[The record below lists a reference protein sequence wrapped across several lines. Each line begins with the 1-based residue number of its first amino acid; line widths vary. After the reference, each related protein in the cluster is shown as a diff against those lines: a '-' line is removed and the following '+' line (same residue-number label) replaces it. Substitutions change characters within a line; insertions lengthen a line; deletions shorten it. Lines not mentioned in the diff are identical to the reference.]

1 MIRMSH
7 WKKDER
13 ADRNVT
19 VMSTI
24 PMTPAGHSHA
34 VDPDWRLPSRGRV
47 GMLSLI
53 LAESA
58 IFVIFVV
65 AYVYYIGK
73 STYGPQ
79 PRQVLELPILNT
91 IFLLSSSGT
100 IVMAE
105 RALVK
110 RAMAAFSAWW
120 GLTIAL
126 GAIFLLGTAQE
137 WHKLITKDG
146 LTISTNLF
154 GTTFYSLVGLHAS
167 HVIVGLIML
176 TAVLI
181 FALTGALK
189 PEHTGKVEVLALYWH
204 FVDAVWVV
212 VFTVVYVI
220 GL

>member
-1 MIRMSH
+1 MTH
-7 WKKDER
+7 TAHGHAGDPEWK
-13 ADRNVT
+13 
-19 VMSTI
+19 
-24 PMTPAGHSHA
+24 
-34 VDPDWRLPSRGRV
+34 LPSRGRV
-47 GMLSLI
+47 GMFSLI
-53 LAESA
+53 VAESA

-65 AYVYYIGK
+65 AYVYNIGR

-91 IFLLSSSGT
+91 IFLLSSSFT
-100 IVMAE
+100 ILLAE

-110 RAMAAFSAWW
+110 RAMAAFKAWW
-120 GLTIAL
+120 ALTIVL

-137 WHKLITKDG
+137 WKKLITVDH

-176 TAVLI
+176 TTVMI
-181 FALTGALK
+181 FALTGSLK
-189 PEHTGKVEVLALYWH
+189 PEHTEKVEVLAIYWH
-204 FVDAVWVV
+204 FVDWVWVV

-220 GL
+220 GR

>member
-1 MIRMSH
+1 
-7 WKKDER
+7 
-13 ADRNVT
+13 
-19 VMSTI
+19 MSTI
-24 PMTPAGHSHA
+24 PLTHAGHA
-34 VDPDWRLPSRGRV
+34 GDPNWQLPSRGRV
-47 GMLSLI
+47 GMFSLI

-65 AYVYYIGK
+65 AYVYNIGR

-110 RAMAAFSAWW
+110 RAMAVFKAWLA
-120 GLTIAL
+120 LTIAL

-137 WHKLITKDG
+137 WRKLIVVDH

-176 TAVLI
+176 TTVLI

-204 FVDAVWVV
+204 FVDWVWVV

-220 GL
+220 GR

>member
-1 MIRMSH
+1 MNH

-19 VMSTI
+19 GMSTI
-24 PMTPAGHSHA
+24 PMTHVHGHA
-34 VDPDWRLPSRGRV
+34 VDPDWPLPSRGRV
-47 GMLSLI
+47 GMFSLI
-53 LAESA
+53 FAEST

-65 AYVYYIGK
+65 AYVYNIGR

-100 IVMAE
+100 IMMAE

-146 LTISTNLF
+146 LTLSTNLF

-167 HVIVGLIML
+167 HVIVGLVML
-176 TAVLI
+176 SAVLV
-181 FALTGALK
+181 FTLMGALK
-189 PEHTGKVEVLALYWH
+189 PEHTEKVEVLALYWH
-204 FVDAVWVV
+204 FVDWVWVV

-220 GL
+220 GR

>member
-1 MIRMSH
+1 
-7 WKKDER
+7 
-13 ADRNVT
+13 
-19 VMSTI
+19 MSTI
-24 PMTPAGHSHA
+24 PMTHAGHDHT
-34 VDPDWRLPSRGRV
+34 VDPEWQLPSRGRV
-47 GMLSLI
+47 AMFSLI

-79 PRQVLELPILNT
+79 PRQVLALPILNT
-91 IFLLSSSGT
+91 IFLLSSSFT
-100 IVMAE
+100 IWMAE

-120 GLTIAL
+120 GLTIVF
-126 GAIFLLGTAQE
+126 GAIFLLGTARE
-137 WHKLITKDG
+137 WRELIMKDG

-167 HVIVGLIML
+167 HVVVGLIML
-176 TAVLI
+176 TTVLI

-189 PEHTGKVEVLALYWH
+189 PEHTEKVEVLALYWH

-220 GL
+220 GR

>member
-1 MIRMSH
+1 
-7 WKKDER
+7 
-13 ADRNVT
+13 
-19 VMSTI
+19 MSTI
-24 PMTPAGHSHA
+24 PMTHAAHGH
-34 VDPDWRLPSRGRV
+34 VRNPEWQLPSRGRV
-47 GMLSLI
+47 GMFCLI
-53 LAESA
+53 VAESA

-65 AYVYYIGK
+65 AYVYNIGR

-91 IFLLSSSGT
+91 IFLLSSSFT

-110 RAMAAFSAWW
+110 RAMTTFKAWW
-120 GLTIAL
+120 GLTIVL
-126 GAIFLLGTAQE
+126 GAIFLVGTGQE
-137 WHKLITKDG
+137 WNKLINVDH

-154 GTTFYSLVGLHAS
+154 GTTYYSLVGLHAS

-176 TAVLI
+176 TTVLI

-189 PEHTGKVEVLALYWH
+189 PEHTEKVEVLAIYWH
-204 FVDAVWVV
+204 FVDWVWVV

-220 GL
+220 GR

>member
-1 MIRMSH
+1 
-7 WKKDER
+7 
-13 ADRNVT
+13 
-19 VMSTI
+19 
-24 PMTPAGHSHA
+24 MTHA
-34 VDPDWRLPSRGRV
+34 VHGHVSDPEWKLPSRGRV
-47 GMLSLI
+47 GMFSLI
-53 LAESA
+53 VAESA

-65 AYVYYIGK
+65 AYVYNIGR

-91 IFLLSSSGT
+91 IFLLSSSFT

-110 RAMAAFSAWW
+110 RAMAAFKAWW
-120 GLTIAL
+120 GLTIVL
-126 GAIFLLGTAQE
+126 GAIFLLGTGRE
-137 WHKLITKDG
+137 WSKLINVDH

-176 TAVLI
+176 TTVLI

-189 PEHTGKVEVLALYWH
+189 PEHTEKVEVLAIYWH
-204 FVDAVWVV
+204 FVDWVWVV

-220 GL
+220 GR

>member
-1 MIRMSH
+1 MTHGVHGHVSDPE
-7 WKKDER
+7 WK
-13 ADRNVT
+13 
-19 VMSTI
+19 
-24 PMTPAGHSHA
+24 
-34 VDPDWRLPSRGRV
+34 LPSRGRV
-47 GMLSLI
+47 GMFSLI
-53 LAESA
+53 VAESA

-65 AYVYYIGK
+65 AYVYNIGR

-91 IFLLSSSGT
+91 IFLLSSSFT
-100 IVMAE
+100 IVIAE

-110 RAMAAFSAWW
+110 RAMAAFKAWW
-120 GLTIAL
+120 GLTIVL

-137 WHKLITKDG
+137 WNKLINVDH

-176 TAVLI
+176 TTVLI

-189 PEHTGKVEVLALYWH
+189 PEHTEKVEVLAIYWH
-204 FVDAVWVV
+204 FVDWVWVV

-220 GL
+220 GR

>member
-1 MIRMSH
+1 MTH
-7 WKKDER
+7 TAHGHAGDPEWK
-13 ADRNVT
+13 
-19 VMSTI
+19 
-24 PMTPAGHSHA
+24 
-34 VDPDWRLPSRGRV
+34 LPSRGRV
-47 GMLSLI
+47 GMFSLI
-53 LAESA
+53 VAESA

-65 AYVYYIGK
+65 AYVYNIGR

-91 IFLLSSSGT
+91 IFLLSSSFT

-110 RAMAAFSAWW
+110 RAMAAFKAWL
-120 GLTIAL
+120 GLTIVL
-126 GAIFLLGTAQE
+126 GAIFLLGTARE
-137 WHKLITKDG
+137 WSKLINADH

-176 TAVLI
+176 TTVMI
-181 FALTGALK
+181 FALTGSLK
-189 PEHTGKVEVLALYWH
+189 PEHTEKVEVLAIYWH
-204 FVDAVWVV
+204 FVDWVWVV

-220 GL
+220 GR

>member
-1 MIRMSH
+1 M
-7 WKKDER
+7 
-13 ADRNVT
+13 
-19 VMSTI
+19 
-24 PMTPAGHSHA
+24 SHA
-34 VDPDWRLPSRGRV
+34 VHGHVSDPEWRLPSRGRV
-47 GMLSLI
+47 GMFSLI
-53 LAESA
+53 VAESA

-65 AYVYYIGK
+65 AYVYNIGR

-91 IFLLSSSGT
+91 IFLLSSSFT

-110 RAMAAFSAWW
+110 RAMAAFKAWW
-120 GLTIAL
+120 ALTIVL
-126 GAIFLLGTAQE
+126 GAIFLLGTGRE
-137 WHKLITKDG
+137 WGKLINVDH

-176 TAVLI
+176 TTVLI

-189 PEHTGKVEVLALYWH
+189 PEHTEKVEVLAIYWH
-204 FVDAVWVV
+204 FVDWVWVV

-220 GL
+220 GR

>member
-1 MIRMSH
+1 
-7 WKKDER
+7 
-13 ADRNVT
+13 
-19 VMSTI
+19 
-24 PMTPAGHSHA
+24 MTPTVHGHLS
-34 VDPDWRLPSRGRV
+34 DPEWQLPSRGRV
-47 GMLSLI
+47 GMFSLI
-53 LAESA
+53 VAESA

-65 AYVYYIGK
+65 AYVYNIGR

-91 IFLLSSSGT
+91 VFLLSSSLT
-100 IVMAE
+100 ILMAE

-110 RAMAAFSAWW
+110 RAMATFKAWW
-120 GLTIAL
+120 ALTIVL

-137 WHKLITKDG
+137 WKKLITVDH

-176 TAVLI
+176 TTVLV
-181 FALTGALK
+181 FALTGHLK
-189 PEHTGKVEVLALYWH
+189 PEHTEKVEVLAIYWH
-204 FVDAVWVV
+204 FVDWVWVV

-220 GL
+220 GR

>member
-1 MIRMSH
+1 
-7 WKKDER
+7 
-13 ADRNVT
+13 
-19 VMSTI
+19 
-24 PMTPAGHSHA
+24 MTPTVHGHVS
-34 VDPDWRLPSRGRV
+34 DPEWQLPSRGRV
-47 GMLSLI
+47 GMFSLI
-53 LAESA
+53 VAESA

-65 AYVYYIGK
+65 AYVYNIGR

-91 IFLLSSSGT
+91 IFLLSSSFT
-100 IVMAE
+100 ILMAE

-110 RAMAAFSAWW
+110 RAMATFKAWL
-120 GLTIAL
+120 GLTIVL

-137 WHKLITKDG
+137 WNKLINVDH

-176 TAVLI
+176 TTVLI
-181 FALTGALK
+181 FALTGHLK
-189 PEHTGKVEVLALYWH
+189 PEHTEKVEVLAIYWH
-204 FVDAVWVV
+204 FVDWVWVV

-220 GL
+220 GR